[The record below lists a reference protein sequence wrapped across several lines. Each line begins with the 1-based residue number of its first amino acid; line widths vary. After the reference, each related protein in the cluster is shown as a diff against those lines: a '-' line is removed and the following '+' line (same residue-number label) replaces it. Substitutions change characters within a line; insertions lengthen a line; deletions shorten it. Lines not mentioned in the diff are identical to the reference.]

1 MVKKQ
6 TIKVVKTSLDSRD
19 VIDHPQS
26 FPRMPML
33 YLELF
38 ENKSKIKP
46 DMINREYV
54 AEPSPVHHE
63 VPRYSIQA
71 KRDDDNRSDGSLGG
85 LLADAS
91 RDAERDQREES
102 SHDPRIDYEQ
112 SPSPSPSPPSRYD
125 RGTRSHKDYDKR
137 RSQEESRYEQSD
149 ASDIDEDYKIPSPK
163 QEVSAQR
170 VNPQMESGYDPGYG
184 APSPRP
190 EDSSRSAFPPHKR
203 DDDDDQDELSGRLHK
218 LLEDTESEK
227 STPARSGKY
236 SVHRDRNGRSI
247 GRTPT
252 GIPTTSPPPPPS
264 LAELERQGG
273 YVPRRDLRDINTI
286 TVSEQ
291 ETDDAKRELLFKFD
305 LLRKSYPSHP
315 IPDHTIHTDLS
326 VMRGSY
332 DDTVRRLS
340 LDSSV
345 EQYKTYLIYGFMGCE
360 FVFGNFLGFDME
372 GFTQQQIVSMNSYEK
387 LLIELGEKSYTPTG
401 SKWPV
406 EIRLLFLIMMN
417 AAFFVVSKMI
427 MKKTGANIMGM
438 MSSMNM
444 SKGPSATDGP
454 APARRRKMRG
464 PDIDLSDLPEEE

>member
-6 TIKVVKTSLDSRD
+6 TIKVVKTSLDSREI
-19 VIDHPQS
+19 IDHPQS

-38 ENKSKIKP
+38 ENKAKIKP

-63 VPRYSIQA
+63 IPRYTSNI
-71 KRDDDNRSDGSLGG
+71 KKDDDERSDGSLGG

-91 RDAERDQREES
+91 RNEDTDPIQEDS
-102 SHDPRIDYEQ
+102 SSKPKIDYEQ
-112 SPSPSPSPPSRYD
+112 SPSPSPSPSPVSRFD
-125 RGTRSHKDYDKR
+125 RGARSHKDYDKR
-137 RSQEESRYEQSD
+137 KSHEESQPDRDPPLE
-149 ASDIDEDYKIPSPK
+149 IDEAHGTLHRDELDLEGSDY
-163 QEVSAQR
+163 
-170 VNPQMESGYDPGYG
+170 GG
-184 APSPRP
+184 PSPRP
-190 EDSSRSAFPPHKR
+190 EDRSQSAFPPPKKY
-203 DDDDDQDELSGRLHK
+203 DDDEDELSGRLHK
-218 LLEDTESEK
+218 LLEETESEK
-227 STPARSGKY
+227 STPARSSKY
-236 SVHRDRNGRSI
+236 SVHRDKNGRSV
-247 GRTPT
+247 GRTAM
-252 GIPTTSPPPPPS
+252 GIPTTSPPHPPS

-291 ETDDAKRELLFKFD
+291 ESDDSKRELLFKFD
-305 LLRKSYPSHP
+305 LLRKSYPSNP

-326 VMRGSY
+326 VMRVSY

-444 SKGPSATDGP
+444 SKGSSSTDGP
-454 APARRRKMRG
+454 APRARRKMRG
-464 PDIDLSDLPEEE
+464 PEIDLSDLPEEE

>member
-6 TIKVVKTSLDSRD
+6 TIKVMKTSLDSREI
-19 VIDHPQS
+19 IDHPQS

-38 ENKSKIKP
+38 ENKAKIKP

-63 VPRYSIQA
+63 VPRYSSSI
-71 KRDDDNRSDGSLGG
+71 KKDDDERSDGSLGG
-85 LLADAS
+85 ILADAS
-91 RDAERDQREES
+91 RTEES
-102 SHDPRIDYEQ
+102 ESKQEELTHHPKIDYDQ
-112 SPSPSPSPPSRYD
+112 SPSPSPSPVSKYD
-125 RGTRSHKDYDKR
+125 RGARSHKDYDR
-137 RSQEESRYEQSD
+137 RKSQEEPRVDHRD
-149 ASDIDEDYKIPSPK
+149 ASEVDEDYRSPPPSTEAPLH
-163 QEVSAQR
+163 QDSRDYEDS
-170 VNPQMESGYDPGYG
+170 DYG

-190 EDSSRSAFPPHKR
+190 EDRSQAAYPPTR
-203 DDDDDQDELSGRLHK
+203 DDDHDELSGRLHK
-218 LLEDTESEK
+218 LLEETESEK

-236 SVHRDRNGRSI
+236 SVHRDKNGRSI
-247 GRTPT
+247 GRTST
-252 GIPTTSPPPPPS
+252 GMPTTSPPPPPS

-315 IPDHTIHTDLS
+315 IPEHTIHTDLA

-444 SKGPSATDGP
+444 SKGPTATDGP
-454 APARRRKMRG
+454 APRPRRKMRG

>member
-6 TIKVVKTSLDSRD
+6 TIKVVKTSLDSREI
-19 VIDHPQS
+19 IDHPQS

-38 ENKSKIKP
+38 ENKAKIKP

-63 VPRYSIQA
+63 IPRYSSNI
-71 KRDDDNRSDGSLGG
+71 KHDDDERSDGSLGG

-91 RDAERDQREES
+91 RNDDPEPKPEEPHTS
-102 SHDPRIDYEQ
+102 SAKLDDD
-112 SPSPSPSPPSRYD
+112 PSPLPSPVSKYD
-125 RGTRSHKDYDKR
+125 RGARSHKDYDKR
-137 RSQEESRYEQSD
+137 KSQEESRSYRDD
-149 ASDIDEDYKIPSPK
+149 ASEIDEEYRSPIPVASTTPVRK
-163 QEVSAQR
+163 EREYEDS
-170 VNPQMESGYDPGYG
+170 DYG

-190 EDSSRSAFPPHKR
+190 EDRSQAAYPPPPRNDEDH
-203 DDDDDQDELSGRLHK
+203 DELSGRLHK
-218 LLEDTESEK
+218 LLEETESER

-236 SVHRDRNGRSI
+236 SVHRDRNGRSV
-247 GRTPT
+247 GRTAT
-252 GIPTTSPPPPPS
+252 GMPTTSPPPPPS

-291 ETDDAKRELLFKFD
+291 ETDDAKRELMFKFD

-315 IPDHTIHTDLS
+315 IPEHTIHSDLS

-387 LLIELGEKSYTPTG
+387 LLIELGEKSYTPSG

-444 SKGPSATDGP
+444 SKGPSASDGP
-454 APARRRKMRG
+454 APRPRRKMRG